1 MYFTHE
7 ARKQICNLLP
17 LKPCITTLRELVE
30 RRDGHCFAYSVTKT
44 AVSAYYL
51 IFFSSVLVE
60 NLLLTALFVLFFA
73 FSSPTTMVAELVEA
87 ALSP

>member
-1 MYFTHE
+1 MSYNEIKKHLSEIYGLSLSPAQMSEITD
-7 ARKQICNLLP
+7 QI
-17 LKPCITTLRELVE
+17 
-30 RRDGHCFAYSVTKT
+30 KT

-51 IFFSSVLVE
+51 IFFSCVLVE
-60 NLLLTALFVLFFA
+60 NLLLTALFVLSFA